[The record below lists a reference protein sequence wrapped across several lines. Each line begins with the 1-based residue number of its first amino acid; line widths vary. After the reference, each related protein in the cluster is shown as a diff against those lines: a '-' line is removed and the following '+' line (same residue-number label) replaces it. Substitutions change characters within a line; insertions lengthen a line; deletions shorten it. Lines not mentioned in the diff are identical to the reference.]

1 MLSGPYLV
9 VLFIGAVIVIVDGQL
24 ILRNGPTYLAEV
36 YRAGSARR
44 ISTLVGVFFH
54 LVMLGVVAIVASI
67 GLGQNPGVQSVMA
80 RVGVILL
87 LTALGHAVTMT
98 ILSRM
103 RQEQEGTDLAE
114 AQVAA
119 QHSSSHAPRE
129 RAGGDS
135 NSDSDSDSGG
145 NPDSHPGSAPAKPRT
160 SGDAPVEVEHS
171 SPRHETPAPEEAR

>member
-9 VLFIGAVIVIVDGQL
+9 VLFIGAVVVIVDGQL
-24 ILRNGPTYLAEV
+24 ILRNSPTYLAEV

-44 ISTLVGVFFH
+44 ISMLVGVFFH

-67 GLGQNPGVQSVMA
+67 GLGPNPGVQSVMA

-87 LTALGHAVTMT
+87 LTALGHAATMT

-119 QHSSSHAPRE
+119 QRSSSQAPDEHAE
-129 RAGGDS
+129 S
-135 NSDSDSDSGG
+135 ESDTT
-145 NPDSHPGSAPAKPRT
+145 PAKPRT
-160 SGDAPVEVEHS
+160 STDAPVEVERS
-171 SPRHETPAPEEAR
+171 SPRHETPASRDAL